1 MKRTLTFLMLFVK
14 RLCKK
19 PSFLIIL
26 LLMPVLVLGLRL
38 VLQEDDETIYIALL
52 NESGDEKIDHVIA
65 DLVSSDGTMC
75 YYEADNEEDLRA
87 DVLTQYAE
95 CGFVFREGVWESL
108 VKEEESG
115 LITLYQNSK
124 TTMADLIKEKIF
136 ANIYSYLSYD
146 LMLEYLG
153 EQEFEDG
160 LTNEEREKYLEEKY
174 QLYVNEGG
182 VFTISYMD
190 GDNTIVKDVEEV
202 ASDNS
207 FLMKPVKGVL
217 ALFTLMAS
225 LAGAVFWAIDEK
237 EGVYKTL
244 GYTERPYVNLTVIF
258 LPGLL
263 AGAMALI
270 SVWLGGISQGIFVE
284 IGRTLAYVILLT
296 GFSNLIRSM
305 TSNATL
311 ICSILPMLTVASL
324 ICCNIIINT
333 ASMVEGIK
341 YVRILLPPNYY
352 LEMNSLSDG
361 LITAGLGFGLIAIG
375 ILVDRKKNS

>member
-38 VLQEDDETIYIALL
+38 VLQEDDETIYVALF
-52 NESGDEKIDHVIA
+52 NESSDEKIDLVIA
-65 DLVSSDGTMC
+65 DLVSSEGSMC

-95 CGFVFREGVWESL
+95 CGFVFREGVWQAL
-108 VKEEESG
+108 VNEEESG

-146 LMLEYLG
+146 LMLEYIG
-153 EQEFEDG
+153 EQEPEDG
-160 LTNEEREKYLEEKY
+160 LTNEERERYLEERY

-182 VFTISYMD
+182 VFTISYTD
-190 GDNTIVKDVEEV
+190 GDNTIVKDVHEV
-202 ASDNS
+202 AADNS
-207 FLMKPVKGVL
+207 FLMKPVKG
-217 ALFTLMAS
+217 ALSLFMLMAS

-237 EGVYKTL
+237 DGVYKTL
-244 GYTERPYVNLTVIF
+244 GYSERPYVNMTVIL

-263 AGAMALI
+263 AGLVALI
-270 SVWLGGISQGIFVE
+270 SVWLGGISKGVFVE
-284 IGRTLAYVILLT
+284 VGRTLAYVILLT
-296 GFSNLIRSM
+296 GFSNLIRSL

-324 ICCNIIINT
+324 ICCNIIIN
-333 ASMVEGIK
+333 AAAMVEGIK
-341 YVRILLPPNYY
+341 IVRFLLPPNYY
-352 LEMNSLSDG
+352 LEMDSLSDG
-361 LITAGLGFGLIAIG
+361 LLTAGLGLVLIIAG
-375 ILVDRKKNS
+375 IIIDRKKNS